1 MLLFIVFL
9 NELIETGYGE
19 KIKNPYDTS
28 AFCDEINSY
37 VKVVGSGNSLN
48 NLSANYEV
56 CLVCGDVKSVD
67 RFTMSEAFIS
77 VSRFSETEIV
87 EIAKVTVEQN
97 VKVYEGINSFSFY
110 VRKDNKLY
118 HFIIFNRENRKEF
131 YHARN
136 TFLYDTT
143 WLKKERFGRVE

>member
-1 MLLFIVFL
+1 MKRAVFIFLVIATLLTSCSME
-9 NELIETGYGE
+9 NEIRVY
-19 KIKNPYDTS
+19 S
-28 AFCDEINSY
+28 
-37 VKVVGSGNSLN
+37 
-48 NLSANYEV
+48 
-56 CLVCGDVKSVD
+56 GDVKSVD